1 MKKIPV
7 LLLTTSLL
15 LGPLTTSFA
24 EEITFPENATVSEI
38 QYDSG
43 EKEVKDINNKEENKD
58 VIEESQE
65 EVFLGD
71 EKQEIKPKEETSK
84 DDSKKESKDKSKKD
98 DKKSEKE
105 KDKKE
110 EEKLGEKDASAIVE
124 EKKEIKLKVVD
135 DIKDEQGVNYIT
147 ISSED
152 TNGAPLTGFT
162 YELKNLTTKES
173 VTIDLKKDSTVFVEG
188 PDGEYSLEIKD
199 KPKEFEDEKPMT
211 FSMPFGND
219 ENKTRL
225 LKLKPKHILKPEVP
239 NTPNPKTADDRQLN
253 LKAIGGV
260 LVAIILLVGALIYTT
275 RRNKQIEE

>member
-43 EKEVKDINNKEENKD
+43 DKEVKNTNNKDNDKD

-71 EKQEIKPKEETSK
+71 EKQNLTKDQKESDKKEDNKESEK
-84 DDSKKESKDKSKKD
+84 DSKKD
-98 DKKSEKE
+98 SEKA
-105 KDKKE
+105 DKKE
-110 EEKLGEKDASAIVE
+110 EELGERDASAIIE
-124 EKKEIKLKVVD
+124 EKKDIKLKKVD
-135 DIKDEQGVNYIT
+135 DVKGEQGVNYIT

-173 VTIDLKKDSTVFVEG
+173 ITIDFKKDSQIFIEG
-188 PDGEYSLEIKD
+188 PDGEYSLELKD

-211 FSMPFGND
+211 FSMPFGED

-225 LKLKPKHILKPEVP
+225 LKLKTKHILKPEVP
-239 NTPNPKTADDRQLN
+239 NTPNPRTADDRQLN
-253 LKAIGGV
+253 IKAIGGV
-260 LVAIILLVGALIYTT
+260 LAVILVLISALIYTT
-275 RRNKQIEE
+275 RKNKKIEE

>member
-43 EKEVKDINNKEENKD
+43 EKEIKDINNKEENKD

-71 EKQEIKPKEETSK
+71 EKQEIKPKEENSK

-98 DKKSEKE
+98 DKKSE

-135 DIKDEQGVNYIT
+135 DIKDEQGINYIT

-173 VTIDLKKDSTVFVEG
+173 VTIDLKKDSTIFVEG

-199 KPKEFEDEKPMT
+199 KPKEFEDEKPMI

>member
-43 EKEVKDINNKEENKD
+43 EKEVKDINNEEENKD

-71 EKQEIKPKEETSK
+71 EKQEIKPKEENSK
-84 DDSKKESKDKSKKD
+84 DDSKKESKDKSK
-98 DKKSEKE
+98 KE

-188 PDGEYSLEIKD
+188 PDGEYSLEIKN
-199 KPKEFEDEKPMT
+199 KPKEFEEEKPMT
-211 FSMPFGND
+211 FSMPFGNN

-239 NTPNPKTADDRQLN
+239 NTPNPKTADDRDLN
-253 LKAIGGV
+253 
-260 LVAIILLVGALIYTT
+260 LVAIGAVLVVIIGLISALIYTT
-275 RRNKQIEE
+275 RKNKKTEE

>member
-24 EEITFPENATVSEI
+24 EEITFPESATVSEI

-43 EKEVKDINNKEENKD
+43 DKEVKNTNNNEDNKD

-71 EKQEIKPKEETSK
+71 EKQNLKKDQKESDKKEEN
-84 DDSKKESKDKSKKD
+84 
-98 DKKSEKE
+98 KKSEKDSKKDSE
-105 KDKKE
+105 KDNKE
-110 EEKLGEKDASAIVE
+110 EEKLGERDASAIIE
-124 EKKEIKLKVVD
+124 EKKDIKLKVTD
-135 DIKDEQGVNYIT
+135 DVKGEQGVNYIT

-173 VTIDLKKDSTVFVEG
+173 VTIDFKKDSQVFVEG

-275 RRNKQIEE
+275 RKNKQIEE

>member
-43 EKEVKDINNKEENKD
+43 EKEVKDINNEKENKD

-71 EKQEIKPKEETSK
+71 EKQEIKPKEENSK

-105 KDKKE
+105 KDQKE
-110 EEKLGEKDASAIVE
+110 EEQLGEKDASAIVE

-188 PDGEYSLEIKD
+188 PDGEYSLEIKN

-275 RRNKQIEE
+275 RKNKQIEE

>member
-43 EKEVKDINNKEENKD
+43 EKEVKDINNEEENKD

-71 EKQEIKPKEETSK
+71 EKQEIKPKEENSK

-188 PDGEYSLEIKD
+188 PDGEYSLEIKN

>member
-24 EEITFPENATVSEI
+24 EEITFPESATVSEI

-43 EKEVKDINNKEENKD
+43 DKEVKNTNNKDNDKD

-71 EKQEIKPKEETSK
+71 EKQNLTKDQKESDKKEDNKESEK
-84 DDSKKESKDKSKKD
+84 DSKKDSKKA
-98 DKKSEKE
+98 
-105 KDKKE
+105 DKKE
-110 EEKLGEKDASAIVE
+110 EELGERDASAIIE
-124 EKKEIKLKVVD
+124 EKKDIKLKKVD
-135 DIKDEQGVNYIT
+135 DIKGEQGVNYIT

-173 VTIDLKKDSTVFVEG
+173 ITIDFKKDSQIFIEG
-188 PDGEYSLEIKD
+188 PDGEYSLELKD

-211 FSMPFGND
+211 FSMPFGED

-239 NTPNPKTADDRQLN
+239 NTPNPRTADDRQLN
-253 LKAIGGV
+253 IKAIGGV
-260 LVAIILLVGALIYTT
+260 LAVILVLISALIYTT
-275 RRNKQIEE
+275 RKNKKIEE

>member
-43 EKEVKDINNKEENKD
+43 EKEVKNINNEEENKD

-71 EKQEIKPKEETSK
+71 EKQEIKPKEENSK

-105 KDKKE
+105 KDQKE
-110 EEKLGEKDASAIVE
+110 EKKLGEKDASAIVE

-275 RRNKQIEE
+275 RKNKQIEE